1 MDLTSVSAVDAI
13 GFNYS
18 INYEWYG
25 INGEIEINNSV
36 RIFWTD
42 TESRAICEVIKGQ
55 EQGDLQ
61 TSPLLFD
68 YETASTFNQPLKLPG
83 LDVFFKSMLQI
94 LAFMSVSAWVS
105 KVGGSR
111 RTTKG
116 YRITK
121 YRPQTPIKEPP
132 PPAAEPQ
139 TPQSVLTKRRWVS
152 AVPNLLPMRSPTR
165 DHTRSPSNDS
175 EQTCAEDED
184 ETPSKVWDPLETSER
199 SEPREQS
206 GIGEASDEGG
216 ETPSEQQEDPAEYC
230 PGGYHRVQIG
240 DLYEER
246 YYVIKKLGWG
256 HFSTVWFSWDL
267 REKRFVALKI
277 VKSGPQYVETALDEI
292 KLLKV
297 VQSSD
302 PEDANQKHIVEMYD
316 SFTITGENGEH
327 ICMVFEVLG
336 DNLLKLIIE
345 SKYLGLFLPLVK
357 KIIYQV
363 LRALTYLHDK
373 CHIIHTDIKP
383 ENILL
388 CIDERHTVDLAA
400 DAVKTHGLNSH
411 LMNYIETL
419 RRTNSGVDGS
429 NHTNTDLLYSIYV
442 KSNSFNTNVTKKD
455 ARPVFLD
462 HNTVKVKIADLG
474 NGCWVDQHFCE
485 AIQTRQYRSLEVI
498 IGAEYGT
505 AADIW
510 STACMAFELATGDY
524 LFEPHT
530 GQHYTRDEDHLA
542 HIVELLGPVPLHVIH
557 SGKHAQEFFCDNGEL
572 RNIKSLRPW
581 SLREVLR
588 DKYNWDADEARLFSD
603 FLTPMLHFDPLKRTS
618 AAKALHHEWLEI

>member
-1 MDLTSVSAVDAI
+1 MDLTSVSAADAI

-36 RIFWTD
+36 RIFWTE
-42 TESRAICEVIKGQ
+42 TESRAICEVIRGQ
-55 EQGDLQ
+55 EQSDLQ
-61 TSPLLFD
+61 TSPPLFE
-68 YETASTFNQPLKLPG
+68 YETASAFNQPLN
-83 LDVFFKSMLQI
+83 MLQI

-111 RTTKG
+111 RTTRG

-121 YRPQTPIKEPP
+121 YRPQTPFKEPP

-152 AVPNLLPMRSPTR
+152 AVPNLLPTRSPTR
-165 DHTRSPSNDS
+165 DHTRSPSKDS

-184 ETPSKVWDPLETSER
+184 ETPNKVWDPLETSER

-206 GIGEASDEGG
+206 GIGEASEEGG

-240 DLYEER
+240 DIYEQR

-256 HFSTVWFSWDL
+256 HFSTVWFTWDL

-292 KLLKV
+292 KLLKT
-297 VQSSD
+297 VQSAD
-302 PEDANQKHIVEMYD
+302 PNDENYRHVVKMFD

-336 DNLLKLIIE
+336 ENLLKLIIE
-345 SKYLGLFLPLVK
+345 SKYQGLPILLVK
-357 KIIYQV
+357 KIIHQV
-363 LRALTYLHDK
+363 LRALSYLHDK

-388 CIDERHTVDLAA
+388 CIDQRYTLELAA
-400 DAVKTHGLNSH
+400 EAVKTHGLNSH

-419 RRTNSGVDGS
+419 RRANSEGDGCYEAS
-429 NHTNTDLLYSIYV
+429 SDLLYSIYI
-442 KSNSFNTNVTKKD
+442 KSNSFNRTVINKEDRWTTTLDYTKVD
-455 ARPVFLD
+455 
-462 HNTVKVKIADLG
+462 VKIADLG
-474 NGCWVDQHFCE
+474 NGCWVDHHFSD
-485 AIQTRQYRSLEVI
+485 AIQTRQYRSFEVI

-530 GQHYTRDEDHLA
+530 GQYYTRDEDHLA
-542 HIVELLGPVPLHVIH
+542 HMLELLGPVPQHVIH
-557 SGKHAQEFFCDNGEL
+557 SGKHAREFFCDNGEL

-581 SLREVLR
+581 SLSEVLR
-588 DKYNWDADEARLFSD
+588 DKYNWDVGNARLFSE
-603 FLTPMLHFDPLKRTS
+603 FLTPMLDFDPLQRVT
-618 AAKALHHEWLEI
+618 AAEALHHEWLDYS